1 MSFDFMRREHNDF
14 CAEISRRKDHIVKK
28 RNQRRRMLLCCIPF
42 VVCVFVFA
50 AVGTT
55 NLFSRGD
62 IITPEGETGAVS
74 THAPESVKG
83 PYITVSIPGK
93 TEDDIVIDDES
104 DVFAVLSFI
113 ESNSNMFMRSDGDG
127 WYLYSAVI
135 NTEKSSELVVEIIST
150 ACEMEQTMEEN
161 EESLLPEAPE
171 SVLETELETEWADE
185 LETDLDSEEKA
196 DSETAEATKKAE
208 ESTKRAETFAT
219 GAITVPET
227 ELVDETYTEGGDE
240 LETEKIEEA
249 ETEKSEEETPCDT
262 YVESYVYYLEASEE
276 SVDLYFEQESIVITL
291 TDAEGR
297 VVKYALPIWLNEAFG
312 NELMA
317 FLESLG
323 N

>member
-28 RNQRRRMLLCCIPF
+28 RKQRRRMLLCCIPF

-62 IITPEGETGAVS
+62 IIAPEGETGAVS

-93 TEDDIVIDDES
+93 TDDDIVIDDES
-104 DVFAVLSFI
+104 DVFAFLSFI

-135 NTEKSSELVVEIIST
+135 STEKSSEFVVEIIST

-185 LETDLDSEEKA
+185 LETVFASEEIA

-208 ESTKRAETFAT
+208 ESTKRPEATATREETFM
-219 GAITVPET
+219 IESEMVYPPH
-227 ELVDETYTEGGDE
+227 
-240 LETEKIEEA
+240 TEKA
-249 ETEKSEEETPCDT
+249 YPVETETPCDT
-262 YVESYVYYLEASEE
+262 YVESYKHYLEASEE

-297 VVKYALPIWLNEAFG
+297 VVKYALPIWLNEAFE